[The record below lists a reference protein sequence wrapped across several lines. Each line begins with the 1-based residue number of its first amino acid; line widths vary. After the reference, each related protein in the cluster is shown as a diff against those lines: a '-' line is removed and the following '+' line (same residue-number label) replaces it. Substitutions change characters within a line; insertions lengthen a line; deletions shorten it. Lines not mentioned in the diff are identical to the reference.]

1 MQEPKYSRRQ
11 TIVKFHDLHS
21 WNWEEIAELLLMNKR
36 DVQNA
41 YWKAKHPE
49 QAKAQLERWRKD
61 HHEDMV
67 TYSRNW
73 RKKNRAKRLIHER
86 TYYNK
91 KRNRHRYGI
100 SAVYGTAPES
110 KRI

>member
-49 QAKAQLERWRKD
+49 QTKAQLERWRQS
-61 HHEDMV
+61 HHEYMIK
-67 TYSRNW
+67 YGGNW
-73 RKKNRAKRLIHER
+73 RRTNRVKRRMHEK
-86 TYYNK
+86 TYRDK
-91 KRNRHRYGI
+91 KRMKRKYGGIYATRY
-100 SAVYGTAPES
+100 AT
-110 KRI
+110 